1 MAQKAKKKSK
11 LRHAEYYDMQKT
23 FDSLYADSKSGEV
36 FGHLMDIISAPSNI
50 KLAFRNIKGND
61 GSHTAGTDGRTIESL
76 AVMPEDKFVKLI
88 QKQFRRYEPKA
99 VKRVEIPKPN
109 GKMRPLG
116 IPCIIDRIV
125 QQCILQVMEPICEAK
140 FYEHSYGFR
149 PCRSAENAISYAYG
163 LAQRNKLHYVVDV
176 DVKGF
181 FDNVDHRKLLKQI
194 WTLGI
199 RDTKLI
205 QIIKAMLK
213 APIEMPDGKT
223 VLPSKGTPQGGIL
236 SPLLAN
242 IVLNEL
248 DWWIASQWEWMPMHG
263 NAKYTRLNA
272 NGSINRGYQYRLLR
286 ESNLKPVFIVR
297 YADDFKLFCRNRKDA
312 FCLYA
317 ATTQWLKERLKLDI
331 SPEKSKVVN
340 LKRHYSEYLGF
351 KMKAQR
357 KGDKYVVRSH
367 MSDKAQKRVKDQLA
381 KCIKEIQ
388 HPKSEQDQRKQIFR
402 YNSIVIGMHNYYR
415 VATCVNLDF
424 SPIAFAIGKQMKNRL
439 GKQGLSKQGKLEK
452 GYIKSKYGNSSQIRF
467 LKGHPLIPA
476 GYIRHKNP
484 LGKKRSIN
492 RYTESGREEIHRML
506 GVNIEILTWL
516 MRNPRLGQSVEY
528 ADNRISLY
536 AAQYGKCAVTGRT
549 LALHEIH
556 CHHKRPKSAGGTD
569 AYANLVIVSEAI
581 HQLVHAT
588 DEKTISCM
596 LQPLRLDDQQR
607 NKLNKLRKQA
617 NLNAI

>member
-1 MAQKAKKKSK
+1 MSRQMTKLMPWVGGKAQLMWAIQM
-11 LRHAEYYDMQKT
+11 LLPTHYKT
-23 FDSLYADSKSGEV
+23 LVDV
-36 FGHLMDIISAPSNI
+36 FG
-50 KLAFRNIKGND
+50 
-61 GSHTAGTDGRTIESL
+61 GSG
-76 AVMPEDKFVKLI
+76 
-88 QKQFRRYEPKA
+88 
-99 VKRVEIPKPN
+99 
-109 GKMRPLG
+109 
-116 IPCIIDRIV
+116 
-125 QQCILQVMEPICEAK
+125 
-140 FYEHSYGFR
+140 
-149 PCRSAENAISYAYG
+149 
-163 LAQRNKLHYVVDV
+163 
-176 DVKGF
+176 
-181 FDNVDHRKLLKQI
+181 
-194 WTLGI
+194 
-199 RDTKLI
+199 
-205 QIIKAMLK
+205 
-213 APIEMPDGKT
+213 
-223 VLPSKGTPQGGIL
+223 
-236 SPLLAN
+236 
-242 IVLNEL
+242 
-248 DWWIASQWEWMPMHG
+248 IASQWEWMPMHG

-516 MRNPRLGQSVEY
+516 MEKPDLLILDEPTNALDEQGVAMIAQLIRKECQCGALVVVACHDADFVQSVSDVVIQIQ
-528 ADNRISLY
+528 AGRVTSVI
-536 AAQYGKCAVTGRT
+536 GK
-549 LALHEIH
+549 
-556 CHHKRPKSAGGTD
+556 
-569 AYANLVIVSEAI
+569 
-581 HQLVHAT
+581 
-588 DEKTISCM
+588 
-596 LQPLRLDDQQR
+596 
-607 NKLNKLRKQA
+607 
-617 NLNAI
+617 